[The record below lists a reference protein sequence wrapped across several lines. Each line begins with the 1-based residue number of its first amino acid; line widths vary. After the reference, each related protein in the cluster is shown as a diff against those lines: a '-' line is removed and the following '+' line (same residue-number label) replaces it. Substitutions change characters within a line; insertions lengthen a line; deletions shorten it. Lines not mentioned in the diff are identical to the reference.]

1 MRGAKAFNKK
11 GNATVNTYQRIIAV
25 AGIATAAV
33 VQPALA
39 NCSTDSLSGPY
50 ATTSQGTV
58 VGVFDAGGVLHPL
71 ASPQLVTGVGQTT
84 FDGNG
89 NFTRIDV
96 ATNNG
101 VLAGSPAPLT
111 DTAFR
116 TSQTGTYTVTP
127 DCTGVMNLTVP
138 GGVEITFA
146 MVVSERDRK
155 ISATVV
161 REHIPAL
168 PPAAVPEG
176 ASCSAGTGCDVGVNL
191 LLEMAQVFSSR
202 H

>member
-1 MRGAKAFNKK
+1 ME
-11 GNATVNTYQRIIAV
+11 NAAMKIYQRLIAV
-25 AGIATAAV
+25 AGIATTALA
-33 VQPALA
+33 QPALA
-39 NCSTDSLSGPY
+39 NCSTDSLSGRY

-71 ASPQLVTGVGQTT
+71 TSPQLVTGVGQIT

-96 ATNNG
+96 ATNSG
-101 VLAGSPAPLT
+101 VLAGSPTPLT
-111 DTAFR
+111 ETGFR
-116 TSQTGTYTVTP
+116 TGQTGTYTVAP
-127 DCTGVMNLTVP
+127 DCTGVMELTVP

-161 REHIPAL
+161 KEHIPAL

-176 ASCSAGTGCDVGVNL
+176 TSCSVGTGCDVGVNL
-191 LLEMAQVFSSR
+191 LLELAQVFTPSR